1 MTMLKPVGITIAVT
15 CGAFAV
21 GCGGGGSSPPPPPPG
36 HAPVIANFTATPSW
50 VTTGQTASLNWSV
63 TDATSLSISTIGTV
77 SGTGTTVTPA
87 ADSNYVLTA
96 SNSYGSTEAQ
106 VELPVFPPPT
116 TWFAPIGDTSAIPYV
131 HGASDYFELF
141 SPNAAWPR
149 AASHVSVFKMYS
161 QMLDL
166 DDATLRSVFA
176 DLHRRHIAFAIE
188 WGPLDGGGTCG
199 AGIEGFT
206 GGAALHYA
214 QRIRDL
220 GGSLQYVAFDEPVG
234 GATLYDGA
242 GACHWTPLQTAQNA
256 AANVAQILSVFPDA
270 HVGDIEGLPN
280 GDSWL
285 SAYSQFVDAWQAV
298 TGKPLA
304 FFHLDVDWGQD
315 WKPAAAALTQMLKKR
330 NIPIGHIY
338 NGGGGTSDASWIALA
353 EQHMADFETH
363 AALTPDEAI
372 FQSWMPYPKHLL
384 PETDPTSFT
393 YLLDQYFRARTS
405 LTLSAVIAPGQGTLK
420 SAAGPVANAA
430 VTLTEVPLT
439 GSGAPSVYTYSDVI
453 PGGAQYV
460 VFGARVAAENCSSVA
475 PPAEFYLTSF
485 TLDAGAAGQLSADF
499 SNGLT
504 GWGIWGNAAIAQVEN
519 GMLHVQVLPG
529 ETMGLNSASLPFA
542 AAGAPYTLSVTA
554 TIPPGSAGSGCVI
567 AVFQD
572 SSVTEIARAAIRI
585 APQPIGFGSQQTDA
599 TGTFAFN
606 LAAPAG
612 PQVLWADYAGSDS
625 LWPAASAILLNPTA
639 PVTITT
645 GSLLDATVG
654 TAYSQPLGASGGRA
668 PYLWAGGVMPP
679 GLLLSQ
685 DGTLSGTPTKA
696 GSYALAVSVV
706 DDSDPAQLAGTTLNL
721 TIH

>member
-1 MTMLKPVGITIAVT
+1 MRMSKPIGVAIAVT
-15 CGAFAV
+15 CGALAV
-21 GCGGGGSSPPPPPPG
+21 GCGGGSSSPAPPPG
-36 HAPVIANFTATPSW
+36 HAPVIASFTASPSW
-50 VTTGQTASLNWSV
+50 VTSGQTASLNWSV
-63 TDATSLSISTIGTV
+63 TDATSLSIGTIGTV

-87 ADSNYVLTA
+87 ADTTYVLTA

-106 VELPVFPPPT
+106 VELPVFGPPT

-131 HGASDYFELF
+131 HGANDYFELF
-141 SPNAAWPR
+141 SPNAPWPQ
-149 AASHVSVFKMYS
+149 AASHVTVFKMYS

-166 DDATLRSVFA
+166 DDATLRNMFA
-176 DLHRRHIAFAIE
+176 NLKSRHIAFAIE
-188 WGPLDGGGTCG
+188 WGPLDGGATCG

-206 GGAALHYA
+206 GSAALHYA

-234 GATLYDGA
+234 GAVLYSGTN
-242 GACHWTPLQTAQNA
+242 ACQWTPLQTAQNA
-256 AANVAQILSVFPDA
+256 AANVGQILSVFPDA

-285 SAYSQFVDAWQAV
+285 SAYAQFTDAWQAV

-304 FFHLDVDWGQD
+304 FFHFDVDWSQE
-315 WKPAAAALTQMLKKR
+315 WKPATAALTQMLKKR

-363 AALTPDEAI
+363 AALTPDEVI
-372 FQSWMPYPKHLL
+372 LQSWMPYPKHLL

-393 YLLDQYFRARTS
+393 YLVDQYFRGRTT
-405 LTLSAVIAPGQGTLK
+405 LTLSAGIAPGQGTLT

-430 VTLTEVPLT
+430 VTLTGVPLT
-439 GSGAPSVYTYSDVI
+439 GSGTPSVYSYSDVM
-453 PGGAQYV
+453 PAGAQYV
-460 VFGARVAAENCSSVA
+460 VFGARVAVENCSNVP

-504 GWGIWGNAAIAQVEN
+504 GWSIWGSPSIAQVEN
-519 GMLHVQVLPG
+519 GTLHAQVIPG
-529 ETMGLNSASLPFA
+529 ETMWLDSASLPFA
-542 AAGAPYTLSVTA
+542 AAGAPYKLSVTA
-554 TIPPGSAGSGCVI
+554 TIPPGSRGSGCVF

-572 SSVTEIARAAIRI
+572 SSVTEIARAVIRL
-585 APQPIGFGSQQTDA
+585 APQSIDFGSQQTDA
-599 TGTFAFN
+599 AGTFAFN
-606 LAAPAG
+606 LATPAG
-612 PQVLWADYAGSDS
+612 PQVLWADYPGSDS
-625 LWPAASAILLNPTA
+625 LWPAASSVFLNPTA
-639 PVTITT
+639 SVTITT
-645 GSLLDATVG
+645 NNLPDATVG
-654 TAYSQPLGASGGRA
+654 AAYSQTLGASGGLA
-668 PYLWAGGVMPP
+668 PYLWAGGTMPP

-685 DGTLSGTPTKA
+685 EGILSGTPTKL
-696 GSYALAVSVV
+696 GSYALALSVV